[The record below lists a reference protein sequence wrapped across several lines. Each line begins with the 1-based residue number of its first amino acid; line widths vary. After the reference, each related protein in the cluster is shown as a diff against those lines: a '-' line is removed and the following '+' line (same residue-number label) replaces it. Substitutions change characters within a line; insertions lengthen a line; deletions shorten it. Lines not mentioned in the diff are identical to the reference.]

1 MIGKNNY
8 LNIRTSSG
16 FTWNGQ
22 TGSTRGFADFESIEM
37 CRRAGAYLLMRSYR
51 KADCKTIESVISR
64 WAPKSENDT
73 ENYIKFVCKMTG
85 LSRTMRL
92 VFDNDYASI
101 LAAMEIIENGCDYRK
116 RDTYYE
122 NARVS
127 YLNIIN
133 QFKIKSYESQG

>member
-22 TGSTRGFADFESIEM
+22 TGSTRGFADFESVEM

-51 KADCKTIESVISR
+51 KADCKTIEKVISR

-85 LSRTMRL
+85 LSRTMQL

-116 RDTYYE
+116 RETYFE

-133 QFKIKSYESQG
+133 QFKIKSYEGKN

>member
-8 LNIRTSSG
+8 LNIRTSSA

-22 TGSTRGFADFESIEM
+22 TGATRGFADFESIEM

-51 KADCKTIESVISR
+51 RLGLDTIERVISR
-64 WAPKSENDT
+64 WAPKNENDT
-73 ENYIKFVCKMTG
+73 EKYIQFVSKMTG
-85 LSRTMRL
+85 LSRTMHL

-101 LAAMEIIENGCDYRK
+101 LAAMEIIENGCEYGK
-116 RDTYYE
+116 RDTYFE

-127 YLNIIN
+127 YLYIIN
-133 QFKIKSYESQG
+133 HYKIKVYEGKN

>member
-8 LNIRTSSG
+8 LNIRTSSA
-16 FTWNGQ
+16 FTWFGQ
-22 TGSTRGFADFESIEM
+22 TGSTRGFCDFESIEM

-51 KADCKTIESVISR
+51 KAGCKTIESVISR
-64 WAPKSENDT
+64 WAPKTENDT
-73 ENYIKFVCKMTG
+73 ENYIKFVCKMAS
-85 LSRTMRL
+85 LSRSMRL
-92 VFDNDYASI
+92 VFDNDYASV

-116 RDTYYE
+116 RETYYE

-133 QFKIKSYESQG
+133 QTKIKIYES

>member
-22 TGSTRGFADFESIEM
+22 TGSTRGFADFESVEM

-51 KADCKTIESVISR
+51 KADCKTIERVISR

-85 LSRTMRL
+85 LSRAMRL

-116 RDTYYE
+116 RETYYE

-133 QFKIKSYESQG
+133 QFKIKSYEG

>member
-8 LNIRTSSG
+8 LNIRTSSA

-22 TGSTRGFADFESIEM
+22 TGATRGFADFESVEM

-51 KADCKTIESVISR
+51 KAGCKTIESVISR
-64 WAPKSENDT
+64 WAPKTENDT

-85 LSRTMRL
+85 LSRTMQL

-116 RDTYYE
+116 RDTYFE

-133 QFKIKSYESQG
+133 QFKIKSYEGKN

>member
-8 LNIRTSSG
+8 LNIRTSSA

-22 TGSTRGFADFESIEM
+22 TGATRGFADFESIEM

-51 KADCKTIESVISR
+51 RLGLDTIERVISR
-64 WAPKSENDT
+64 WAPKN
-73 ENYIKFVCKMTG
+73 ENYIKFVFKMTG
-85 LSRTMRL
+85 LSRTMHL

-101 LAAMEIIENGCDYRK
+101 LAAMEIIENGCEYGK
-116 RDTYYE
+116 RDTYFE

-127 YLNIIN
+127 YLYIITHY
-133 QFKIKSYESQG
+133 KIKVYEGKN

>member
-8 LNIRTSSG
+8 LNIRSSSG

-22 TGSTRGFADFESIEM
+22 TGATKGFADFESIEM

-51 KADCKTIESVISR
+51 KAGCKTIESVISR

-85 LSRTMRL
+85 FSRNMRL

-116 RDTYYE
+116 RETYYE

-133 QFKIKSYESQG
+133 QFKIKSYED

>member
-22 TGSTRGFADFESIEM
+22 TGSTRGFADFESVEM

-51 KADCKTIESVISR
+51 KAACKTIEKVISR

-85 LSRTMRL
+85 LSRTMQL

-116 RDTYYE
+116 RETYFE

-133 QFKIKSYESQG
+133 QFKIKSYEGKN

>member
-8 LNIRTSSG
+8 LNIRTSSA

-22 TGSTRGFADFESIEM
+22 TGATRGFADFESVEM

-51 KADCKTIESVISR
+51 RAGVTTIEDVISR
-64 WAPKSENDT
+64 WAPKTENDT
-73 ENYIKFVCKMTG
+73 ENYIKFVCKRTG
-85 LSRTMRL
+85 FSRTMQL

-116 RDTYYE
+116 RDTYFE

-127 YLNIIN
+127 YLTVIN
-133 QFKIKSYESQG
+133 HFKLKCYEGKS

>member
-22 TGSTRGFADFESIEM
+22 TGATRGFADFESVEM

-51 KADCKTIESVISR
+51 KADCKTIERVISR

-85 LSRTMRL
+85 LSRTMQL

-116 RDTYYE
+116 RDTYFE

-133 QFKIKSYESQG
+133 QFKIKCYEGKS

>member
-1 MIGKNNY
+1 MIGKNNC

-22 TGSTRGFADFESIEM
+22 TGATRGFADFESVEM

-51 KADCKTIESVISR
+51 KADCKTIERVISR

-73 ENYIKFVCKMTG
+73 ESYIKFVCKMTG
-85 LSRTMRL
+85 LSRTMQL

-116 RDTYYE
+116 RETYFD

-133 QFKIKSYESQG
+133 QFKIKSYEGKS

>member
-8 LNIRTSSG
+8 LNIRTSSA
-16 FTWNGQ
+16 FTWKGQ
-22 TGSTRGFADFESIEM
+22 TGATRGFCDFESIEM
-37 CRRAGAYLLMRSYR
+37 CRRAGAFLLMRSYR
-51 KADCKTIESVISR
+51 MAGCKTIESVISR
-64 WAPKSENDT
+64 WAPKTENDT
-73 ENYIKFVCKMTG
+73 ENYIKFVCKMTE

-92 VFDNDYASI
+92 VFDNDFASV

-116 RDTYYE
+116 RESYYE

-133 QFKIKSYESQG
+133 QFKIKSYEG

>member
-8 LNIRTSSG
+8 LNIRNSSG

-22 TGSTRGFADFESIEM
+22 TGATRGFADFESVEM

-85 LSRTMRL
+85 LSRAMRL
-92 VFDNDYASI
+92 VFDNDYASL

-116 RDTYYE
+116 RETYFE

-133 QFKIKSYESQG
+133 QFKIKSYEG

>member
-133 QFKIKSYESQG
+133 QFKIKSYEG

>member
-51 KADCKTIESVISR
+51 KADCKTIERVISR

-85 LSRTMRL
+85 LSRTMQL
-92 VFDNDYASI
+92 VFDNDYASL

-116 RDTYYE
+116 RDTYFE

-133 QFKIKSYESQG
+133 QFKIKSYEG